1 MYTFFDDCMC
11 IHTIYLFYNER
22 TFMDTQNI
30 GRIIIIIITIVFSA
44 LFSSCETAFSSV
56 NKIRLKNYAAQG
68 NKRAEKALKIANSFE
83 DALTTVLV
91 GNNIVN
97 ITMASVGT
105 ILFTSLFGS
114 KGVGISTAVITVLV
128 LIFGEVLPKSFA
140 KQNAEKLAL
149 IFAGPLSALIFIF
162 KPIVLFFNLL
172 SSVLKSDKTEPTVTE
187 DELKYIIDEIE
198 EQGVLEEQESDLVKS
213 ALEFDEITV
222 NEILIPRI
230 KVVGIEKSSSIEEI
244 KNLFIEEMYSRLP
257 VYDKSL
263 DNIIGMI
270 TNKRFF
276 KMLSQGGNDISEIIQ
291 DVAHFSDLKLISEA
305 LRDMQRLK
313 THLAVVLDQY
323 GGTKGIITLEDII
336 EELVGE
342 IYDENDEI
350 IHNFIKIS
358 DTEFEIAGDM
368 SISDMLEEIGLEETA
383 IESTYTSVGGWV
395 TELLEH
401 IPEENETAEYGI
413 FKITVLKV
421 REQSVE
427 KLNIKIT
434 EPAVKQ

>member
-1 MYTFFDDCMC
+1 
-11 IHTIYLFYNER
+11 
-22 TFMDTQNI
+22 MDTQNI

-114 KGVGISTAVITVLV
+114 KGVGISTAVITILV

-172 SSVLKSDKTEPTVTE
+172 ASVLKSDKTEPTVTE

-230 KVVGIEKSSSIEEI
+230 KVVGIEKNSSIEEI

>member
-1 MYTFFDDCMC
+1 MYTFFTIACVY
-11 IHTIYLFYNER
+11 TQIYLFYNER

-172 SSVLKSDKTEPTVTE
+172 ASVLKSDKTEPTVTE

>member
-1 MYTFFDDCMC
+1 
-11 IHTIYLFYNER
+11 
-22 TFMDTQNI
+22 MDTQNI
-30 GRIIIIIITIVFSA
+30 GRIVIIIITIVFSA

-172 SSVLKSDKTEPTVTE
+172 ASVLKSDKTEPTVTE

-230 KVVGIEKSSSIEEI
+230 KVIGIEKSSSIEEI

>member
-1 MYTFFDDCMC
+1 
-11 IHTIYLFYNER
+11 
-22 TFMDTQNI
+22 MDTQNI
-30 GRIIIIIITIVFSA
+30 GRIAIIIITIIFSA

-68 NKRAEKALKIANSFE
+68 NKRAAKALKIANAFE

-97 ITMASVGT
+97 ITMASVAT
-105 ILFTSLFGS
+105 VLFTSLLGS
-114 KGVGISTAVITVLV
+114 KGVGISTVVITVLV
-128 LIFGEVLPKSFA
+128 LIFGEVLPKSYA
-140 KQNAEKLAL
+140 KENAEKLSL
-149 IFAGPLSALIFIF
+149 LFAAPLSALIFIF

-172 SSVLKSDKTEPTVTE
+172 ASVLKSDKTEPTVTE

-230 KVVGIEKSSSIEEI
+230 KVVGVEKNASIEEI
-244 KNLFIEEMYSRLP
+244 KNLFIEEMYSRIP
-257 VYDKSL
+257 VYEKSL

-276 KMLSQGGNDISEIIQ
+276 KMLSQGGDDISEIIQ

-350 IHNFIKIS
+350 VPHLIKIS
-358 DTEFEIAGDM
+358 DNEFEVTGDL
-368 SISDMLEEIGLEETA
+368 SISDMLEEIGLDENL

-401 IPEENETAEYGI
+401 IPENNETAQYGN
-413 FKITVLKV
+413 FFITVLKV
-421 REQSVE
+421 KEQSVE
-427 KLNIKIT
+427 KLNIRISSSEAEK
-434 EPAVKQ
+434 

>member
-1 MYTFFDDCMC
+1 MSDELYSKKIEELNLTRKKEILKKADINDRKRSLAGDMLVKKYLSKLYGTPEEKIEIKKGAHGKPYVLNLPAHFNISHSGDYTVVA
-11 IHTIYLFYNER
+11 
-22 TFMDTQNI
+22 I
-30 GRIIIIIITIVFSA
+30 GDRPIGIDIEIIKDFSA
-44 LFSSCETAFSSV
+44 ILAKKLF
-56 NKIRLKNYAAQG
+56 N
-68 NKRAEKALKIANSFE
+68 
-83 DALTTVLV
+83 
-91 GNNIVN
+91 
-97 ITMASVGT
+97 
-105 ILFTSLFGS
+105 
-114 KGVGISTAVITVLV
+114 
-128 LIFGEVLPKSFA
+128 
-140 KQNAEKLAL
+140 
-149 IFAGPLSALIFIF
+149 
-162 KPIVLFFNLL
+162 
-172 SSVLKSDKTEPTVTE
+172 E

-230 KVVGIEKSSSIEEI
+230 KVVGVEKNASIEEI
-244 KNLFIEEMYSRLP
+244 KNLFIEEMYSRIP
-257 VYDKSL
+257 VYEKSL

-276 KMLSQGGNDISEIIQ
+276 KMLSQGGDDISEIIQ

-350 IHNFIKIS
+350 VPHLIKIS
-358 DTEFEIAGDM
+358 DNEFEVTGDL
-368 SISDMLEEIGLEETA
+368 SISDMLEEIGLDENL

-401 IPEENETAEYGI
+401 IPENNETAQYGN
-413 FKITVLKV
+413 FFITVLKV
-421 REQSVE
+421 KEQSVE
-427 KLNIKIT
+427 KLNIRISSSEAEK
-434 EPAVKQ
+434 